1 MTSSRFVVWRRELW
15 RTCRTLLVVIVAF
28 LIFWTPYAVVI
39 AFDHKD
45 RFDLDLSISPPSFSV
60 YTSVVYCRFPLWVHL
75 WATYWAHM
83 HSTANFWI
91 YMATNREYR
100 IAFARLLG
108 MRNLAD
114 RLATVETS
122 VVTSST
128 SGAPSSVSTTKLMK
142 KDEKRLNERGESSI
156 SLK

>member
-1 MTSSRFVVWRRELW
+1 
-15 RTCRTLLVVIVAF
+15 
-28 LIFWTPYAVVI
+28 
-39 AFDHKD
+39 
-45 RFDLDLSISPPSFSV
+45 
-60 YTSVVYCRFPLWVHL
+60 
-75 WATYWAHM
+75 
-83 HSTANFWI
+83 
-91 YMATNREYR
+91 MATNREYR

-142 KDEKRLNERGESSI
+142 KDEKRLNEKGESSI

>member
-1 MTSSRFVVWRRELW
+1 
-15 RTCRTLLVVIVAF
+15 
-28 LIFWTPYAVVI
+28 
-39 AFDHKD
+39 
-45 RFDLDLSISPPSFSV
+45 
-60 YTSVVYCRFPLWVHL
+60 
-75 WATYWAHM
+75 
-83 HSTANFWI
+83 
-91 YMATNREYR
+91 MATNREYR

-114 RLATVETS
+114 RLATLETS

-142 KDEKRLNERGESSI
+142 KDEKRLNEKGESSI